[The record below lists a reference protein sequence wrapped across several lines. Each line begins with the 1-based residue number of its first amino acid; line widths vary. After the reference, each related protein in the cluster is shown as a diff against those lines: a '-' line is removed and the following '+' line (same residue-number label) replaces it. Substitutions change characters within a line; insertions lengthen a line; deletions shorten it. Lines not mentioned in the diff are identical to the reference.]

1 MSGRGPGPVV
11 AGVDGSPSGTAVAEA
26 AAEEARLRRL
36 PLRLVHAYHWPT
48 APVGGAR
55 LVYEPDA
62 GAMRDVA
69 RRFLVDAAA
78 RARSV
83 APDVEVTTDLL
94 WGEALTV
101 LVRLSREATLIVV
114 GSRGLGSFTGL
125 LVGSVAVQLVAHT
138 HCPVQVVRGRPRPS
152 GDVLLGVDGSAAAQ
166 ASVDFAFDE
175 AALRGCGLTAVH
187 AWSEWTTPAQPPPDK
202 SMPYAYQAGML
213 RDDQERLLAESLAG
227 SRERQPDVPVE
238 RRTVRGRP
246 RETLIEGSKTA
257 RLLVVG
263 ARGRGGFA
271 GLLLGSVSQAALQ
284 HAECPVVVVP
294 GGR

>member
-1 MSGRGPGPVV
+1 MSGPVIV
-11 AGVDGSPSGTAVAEA
+11 GVDGSPSGMAAAEA
-26 AAEEARLRRL
+26 AAEEARLREL

-48 APVGGAR
+48 APVGAAR
-55 LVYEPDA
+55 LVYEPDVD
-62 GAMRDVA
+62 AMRNVA
-69 RRFLVDAAA
+69 ERFLADAAS

-94 WGEALTV
+94 WGEALKV
-101 LVRLSREATLIVV
+101 LVRLSHEATLIVV

-125 LVGSVAVQLVAHT
+125 LVGSVAIHLVAHT
-138 HCPVQVVRGRPRPS
+138 YCPVQVVRGRPRPS
-152 GDVLLGVDGSAAAQ
+152 GDVLLGVDGSPAAQ
-166 ASVDFAFDE
+166 PSVDFAFDE
-175 AALRGCGLTAVH
+175 AALRGCGVTAVH

-202 SMPYAYQAGML
+202 SMPYAHEAGML
-213 RDDQERLLAESLAG
+213 REDEERLLAQALAG

-271 GLLLGSVSQAALQ
+271 GLLLGSVSQAAMH
-284 HAECPVVVVP
+284 HAECPVVVAP
-294 GGR
+294 YGR